1 MGLIRAVVCRTI
13 WNSSLYFYGAG
24 PGSHLLDTYFVIC
37 DFDDL
42 QWLD

>member
-1 MGLIRAVVCRTI
+1 MGLIHAVVCRTI
-13 WNSSLYFYGAG
+13 CSSSLYSYRAG
-24 PGSHLLDTYFVIC
+24 PGSQVLDTYFFIC